1 LFSAGRTWEA
11 SVQVVVRALSILRAL
26 SGEQRGLAMGEIA
39 ERLDLPTASTHRILR
54 VLEGE
59 RFVTRSS
66 SNRRYFLGPAAR
78 ELAPSDLAR
87 ESPLVMP
94 HEAVAA
100 ASRATGETVF
110 LSELVGSGVV
120 CLALA
125 ESKHPLRLFVR
136 VGQEM
141 PLHAAAA
148 ARVLLAGR
156 PAAEAR
162 ALLERRTPLVAFTD
176 DTPSTVEQVM
186 DRLEVIKK
194 RGYDVCHSEL
204 DHNVWAI
211 AAPVRSSTDDV
222 VASVTLAAPMHR
234 MADAAE
240 RERATHAVLE
250 AAAAM
255 SADLGWAAG
264 GLDAAPAS

>member
-1 LFSAGRTWEA
+1 M
-11 SVQVVVRALSILRAL
+11 QVVVRALAVLRVL
-26 SGEQRGLAMGEIA
+26 VGEQRGLAMGEIS
-39 ERLDLPTASTHRILR
+39 ERLEMPLASTHRILG
-54 VLEGE
+54 VLERE
-59 RFVTRSS
+59 RFVTRSP

-78 ELAPSDLAR
+78 DLAR
-87 ESPLVMP
+87 TDLVRESALVTP
-94 HEAVAA
+94 HQAVAE

-120 CLALA
+120 CLALS
-125 ESKHPLRLFVR
+125 ESRHPLRLFVR

-156 PAAEAR
+156 SSAEAR
-162 ALLERRTPLVAFTD
+162 ALLERRTPLVAFTS

-186 DRLEVIKK
+186 DRLAVIHQ

-204 DHNVWAI
+204 DDNVGAVS
-211 AAPVRSSTDDV
+211 APVCSSTGEV
-222 VASVTLAAPMHR
+222 VASVTLAAPMYR
-234 MADAAE
+234 MAEDTPRAA
-240 RERATHAVLE
+240 ATEAVLT

-255 SADLGWAAG
+255 AADLGWDTSAAG
-264 GLDAAPAS
+264 SDELMVH